1 MKKKLLLLFLIFFVI
16 SFIFNFYI
24 EQKLYE
30 TFSKIKREDIIS
42 LEHHSNKNFYQY
54 GIENIGENLQQEL
67 LEMKIDECRLN
78 VGKDLFYIFQDKVVY
93 IGNGKKS
100 LMIKVGYHFYGAVFY
115 IKGFQNI

>member
-1 MKKKLLLLFLIFFVI
+1 MKNKILFLFILLLVI
-16 SFIFNFYI
+16 SFVYNFYLERRLCVTI
-24 EQKLYE
+24 
-30 TFSKIKREDIIS
+30 SKIQTENIRS

-67 LEMKIDECRLN
+67 LEMKIDQCRLN

-100 LMIKVGYHFYGAVFY
+100 LMIKVGYHFYGTVFY